1 MDAPVQHHAAAG
13 HGVLPPALRDA
24 AGSGHAGLDLKHL
37 AEKTGFRLLPHGQ
50 IIGVGAAVLVDGEQA
65 AGAFRSIHHVLQL
78 SAGHGHRLL
87 AHDGFPGLQ
96 RLAYQGFMEVVG
108 GGHHDDVQARVG
120 QHRLVGII
128 ELFKAFRLRQLHPL
142 GIDVVHADEFH
153 PVGFADPFEVPMAHP
168 AVADESRFILFHVTM
183 SFPIAGI
190 LFSRRGSAHAHHIWA
205 GCSVIITSCRKRIA
219 FSSPCL
225 TDIRPSSCSMLTEP
239 SYPIIRR
246 VDIMSFHRAVSEP

>member
-1 MDAPVQHHAAAG
+1 M
-13 HGVLPPALRDA
+13 
-24 AGSGHAGLDLKHL
+24 
-37 AEKTGFRLLPHGQ
+37 
-50 IIGVGAAVLVDGEQA
+50 DGEQA

-96 RLAYQGFMEVVG
+96 RLAYQGFMEIVG

-190 LFSRRGSAHAHHIWA
+190 LLSRRGSAHAHHIWA